1 MTADLP
7 KRPELLFR
15 PDAFFLKPW
24 TGWGIVRDL
33 RGRTVERFECHGQ
46 AEASSRSATS
56 SITYCYESGRTEK
69 LVWNIV
75 SDDEDHYFASEL
87 IGGVEGRGQP
97 VGRDFRWIFQVPAP
111 GRYGKLIKLSA
122 VATYT
127 LLSPSTAMGVTRF
140 KLFGVTVR
148 TMTAFFQ
155 HTADEAA

>member
-1 MTADLP
+1 MKAELP

-24 TGWGIVRDL
+24 TGWGVVRDA

-46 AEASSRSATS
+46 AEASSRSATWT
-56 SITYCYESGRTEK
+56 ITYCYETGRVEK
-69 LVWNIV
+69 LVWSIV
-75 SDDEDHYFASEL
+75 SDNEDHYFATEL
-87 IGGVEGRGQP
+87 RGGVEGRGEP
-97 VGRDFRWIFQVPAP
+97 AGRDFRWIFQVPMP
-111 GRYGKLIKLSA
+111 GKYGKLVKLTA

-140 KLFGVTVR
+140 QLFGLTLQ

-155 HTADEAA
+155 HKADEAA

>member
-1 MTADLP
+1 MKAEQPT
-7 KRPELLFR
+7 RPELLFR

-24 TGWGIVRDL
+24 TGWGVLRDL
-33 RGRTVERFECHGQ
+33 RGRVVERFECHGQ

-56 SITYCYESGRTEK
+56 TITYLYETGRVEK

-87 IGGVEGRGQP
+87 RGGVEGRGRP
-97 VGRDFRWIFQVPAP
+97 VGRDFRWVFQMPMP
-111 GRYGKLIKLSA
+111 GKYGKLLTMTA

-127 LLSPSTAMGVTRF
+127 LLSPSTAMGVTKF
-140 KLFGVTVR
+140 QLLGITLR

-155 HTADEAA
+155 HKTDVAA